1 MSEPRLQIQNIDSGH
16 LLIVESDSWKA
27 STASDDY
34 AKKQIA
40 LFKVQWC
47 EKPGKY
53 ASAVMIRTDCHPQS
67 LLDASD
73 LAFQGSA
80 LDSTKCYDKYRWWK
94 VHYLKLDQTKVTVL
108 FESYERKGQYLAESR
123 SERDVDGHV
132 HRWDYGV
139 ELIELGTDPED
150 KDIPGRAKW
159 GLSIA
164 GRSLSIGETTAISVA
179 APFAAL
185 VGGLGAAGA
194 AATLGMSLTGAGV
207 IGGVSGA
214 STVVV
219 LNTLKKL
226 SDDLFVDW

>member
-16 LLIVESDSWKA
+16 LLIAQGNWKA
-27 STASDDY
+27 STDSDNV
-34 AKKQIA
+34 AKEQEA

-53 ASAVMIRTDCHPQS
+53 ATTVMIRTDWAPQS

-80 LDSTKCYDKYRWWK
+80 LDSTKCYDKNRWWK
-94 VHYLKLDQTKVTVL
+94 VHYLKLDQTQVTVL
-108 FESYERKGQYLAESR
+108 FESYKRKGHYLAECLP
-123 SERDVDGHV
+123 RDLDGYATK
-132 HRWDYGV
+132 WEYGL
-139 ELIELGTDPED
+139 ELIELGTDLED

-164 GRSLSIGETTAISVA
+164 GRALSVGETTAISVG
-179 APFAAL
+179 APFAAM

-194 AATLGMSLTGAGV
+194 AASLGMSLTGAGI

-214 STVVV
+214 SSVVL